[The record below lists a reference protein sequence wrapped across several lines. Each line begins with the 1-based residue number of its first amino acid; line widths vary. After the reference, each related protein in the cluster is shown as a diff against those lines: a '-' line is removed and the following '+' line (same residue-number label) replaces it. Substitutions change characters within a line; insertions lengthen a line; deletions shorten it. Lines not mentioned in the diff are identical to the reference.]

1 MDRTSQRVVTSSPG
15 AHRPGRAPMHYQDWM
30 HAAAEEYGRVLDLL
44 RQLDT
49 GEWAAPTDCDGW
61 DVRAMV
67 SHLAG
72 AAQGAASVRE
82 LLRQQRKAA
91 PLLPGADTIDRIN
104 EWQVLER
111 ADRSPEQLIDELAE
125 AGPRAVRGR
134 SRIPRPIR
142 ALPVPF
148 GPPLGTQPF
157 GYLVGRILTRDVW
170 LHRVD
175 LSRATDRTLDL
186 TRDHDAR
193 IVDDV
198 VREWAALHDR
208 PFRLILAGP
217 AGGTW
222 EQGSGGAQLE
232 LDAVEF
238 CRVLS
243 GRADGQGLLTTRVNF

>member
-1 MDRTSQRVVTSSPG
+1 MDRTSQRDVASSPG
-15 AHRPGRAPMHYQDWM
+15 VQHPGRAPMRFEDWM
-30 HAAAEEYGRVLDLL
+30 HAAAEEYRRTLDLL
-44 RQLDT
+44 RQLDPE
-49 GEWAAPTDCDGW
+49 EWAAPTDCDGW

-67 SHLAG
+67 SHVAG

-111 ADRSPEQLIDELAE
+111 ADRRPEQLIDELAE
-125 AGPRAVRGR
+125 AGPRAVRSR

-148 GPPLGTQPF
+148 GPPLGTRTL

-170 LHRVD
+170 LHRID
-175 LSRATDRTLDL
+175 LSRAVDRPLHL
-186 TRDHDAR
+186 TGDHDAR
-193 IVDDV
+193 IVADV
-198 VREWAALHDR
+198 VSEWAALHGR
-208 PFRLILAGP
+208 PFRLTLAGP

-222 EQGSGGAQLE
+222 EQGSGGSQLE